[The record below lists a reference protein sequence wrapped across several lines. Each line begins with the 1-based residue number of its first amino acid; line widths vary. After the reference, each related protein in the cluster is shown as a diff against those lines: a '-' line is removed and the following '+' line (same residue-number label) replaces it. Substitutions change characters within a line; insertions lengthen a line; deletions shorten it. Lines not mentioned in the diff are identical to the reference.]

1 MTPEVLRET
10 KPASG
15 NGAVTAKRH
24 FDPTRIF
31 VEKDRLAWFWFV
43 FAMAV
48 LVVSVV
54 DRIVLTHA
62 FKQQERVI
70 VVDPA
75 GTYYVSPILKFQE
88 AKDLHAQQSTLAALA
103 FLERS
108 PQGFDNEELVKQ
120 MFLKTAFEKATAQ
133 RASEEVEFKA
143 KQLHQKVEIG
153 RIDILT
159 TREDVVLTQVT
170 GQLVRTGIFQDKTFS
185 EAVPF
190 KLSLKLLR
198 NPNMVLNGRFPMAVS
213 DFKYETSH

>member
-1 MTPEVLRET
+1 MTPELLRET
-10 KPASG
+10 KPVSG
-15 NGAVTAKRH
+15 NGAVTAKRR

-43 FAMAV
+43 FAMVV
-48 LVVSVV
+48 LVASAV
-54 DRIVLTHA
+54 DRIVLTSA
-62 FKQQERVI
+62 LKRQERVI

-75 GTYYVSPILKFQE
+75 STYYVSPILKFQE
-88 AKDLHAQQSTLAALA
+88 AKDLHEQQSTLAALA

-108 PQGFDNEELVKQ
+108 PQGFDNDELVKQ
-120 MFLKTAFEKATAQ
+120 MFLKTASEKAMAQ
-133 RASEEVEFKA
+133 RASEEAEFKA

-185 EAVPF
+185 EALPF

-213 DFKYETSH
+213 DFKYEMSH